1 MPPSPSRPT
10 LLAWTILGLA
20 ILAAATLLFL
30 FDPARHAFYPR
41 CPLHSLTGLECPT
54 CGALRALHQLLH
66 GNLRAAYALNPF
78 LFLALPIIALAARR
92 PFRTRGLPWLA
103 LAALLAWFLWR
114 NFPPH
119 G

>member
-1 MPPSPSRPT
+1 MPPSPST
-10 LLAWTILGLA
+10 KLAYLLLAVS
-20 ILAAATLLFL
+20 ILAAAILLVL
-30 FDPARHAFYPR
+30 LDPARHAFYPR

-78 LFLALPIIALAARR
+78 LFVALPILALATLR
-92 PFRTRGLPWLA
+92 PFRTRGLSWIA

-114 NFPPH
+114 NYVEH
-119 G
+119 